1 MLDETLIALAGAAG
15 TAVAAAAGT
24 DVWASVRGRLAGILG
39 RGEGE
44 DAEQALARSDRTVA
58 ALGGT
63 EGADGERRRRLEG
76 VWQERFESLLEPLTA
91 DDRIEVASQLR
102 ELIALA
108 QSAGGVAAGDG
119 GISIGGNVDMR
130 AEGGSAAA
138 LRMGTVN
145 IGNPPQPGVE

>member
-1 MLDETLIALAGAAG
+1 
-15 TAVAAAAGT
+15 
-24 DVWASVRGRLAGILG
+24 
-39 RGEGE
+39 
-44 DAEQALARSDRTVA
+44 
-58 ALGGT
+58 
-63 EGADGERRRRLEG
+63 
-76 VWQERFESLLEPLTA
+76 LTA
-91 DDRIEVASQLR
+91 DDRIEEASQLR

-138 LRMGTVN
+138 LRMGKVN

>member
-24 DVWASVRGRLAGILG
+24 DVWGSVRERLAGILG

-44 DAEQALARSDRTVA
+44 AEHALARSDRTVA
-58 ALGGT
+58 ALGGA

-76 VWQERFESLLEPLTA
+76 VWQERFESLLESLTA
-91 DDRIEVASQLR
+91 DNRIEVASQLR

-108 QSAGGVAAGDG
+108 QSAGGVAVGDE
-119 GISIGGNVDMR
+119 GISIGGNVEMR
-130 AEGGSAAA
+130 ADGGSATA